1 MSQSFPKTIDDLETD
16 VRQQI
21 NQSLKYHKKSYDELK
36 RVLQNQTESLPG
48 LDDLT
53 IEQVNPKN
61 MMYGDSIKNI
71 KNFEVAIRTVLIR
84 GVMRDW
90 LDPDFSKKYERFRR
104 FFTKKDIKLD
114 DQEMRDLTLL
124 STDLLLPSV
133 FSKIDFDTSF
143 TDVSNDVYNEVYK
156 WLPTQFDQPLEVFI
170 QMWRDQKV
178 NVMWYEWLYSNR
190 TSSQVPEVLRIQRLS
205 LPDLHQEFN
214 NKLINMKNLVIQQRS
229 KERNLARSL
238 TKKLVIFD
246 DVLMKRGVK
255 KTSTKLSFYEKL
267 MEALLDW

>member
-1 MSQSFPKTIDDLETD
+1 MSQNVQSCIRQLKDDVKE
-16 VRQQI
+16 QI
-21 NQSLKYHKKSYDELK
+21 NQKIKYHKKSYDDLK
-36 RVLQNQTESLPG
+36 GVLQNQTESLPG

-90 LDPDFSKKYERFRR
+90 LDPDFSKRYERFRR
-104 FFTKKDIKLD
+104 LLIRKDVKLD
-114 DQEMRDLTLL
+114 DQEMRDLTFL

-133 FSKIDFDTSF
+133 FSKIDFDTSL
-143 TDVSNDVYNEVYK
+143 TDVSDDVFKEVYET
-156 WLPTQFDQPLEVFI
+156 LSRQFDQPLEAFV
-170 QMWRDQKV
+170 QNWRDQKV

-190 TSSQVPEVLRIQRLS
+190 TSSQVPDVMQIHRLS
-205 LPDLHQEFN
+205 LPDLHQKFSE
-214 NKLINMKNLVIQQRS
+214 KLINMKNLVIQQRS

-238 TKKLVIFD
+238 TKRLVIFD

-255 KTSTKLSFYEKL
+255 KTSNKMSFYERLK
-267 MEALLDW
+267 EALLDW